1 MAMNIKNVV
10 IVCDYAYIEGG
21 AARVAVQTATALARY
36 TDLNIYFF
44 AGCGEPCSELRDSRV
59 KVITLMMYDLL
70 GNPNRIDAMKNGIYN
85 KKAGKRMA
93 ELLSRLDGKETIVHV
108 HTWTKVLSSAVFKAA
123 QNAGIP
129 VFLTVHDYFLTCP
142 NGGCFNYV
150 QNKICELLPLSAK
163 CVTCNCD
170 ARHYYHKI
178 WRCIRQRKQNKVIR
192 GCNNIRYIFI
202 SDFEKQQVLRRMPAP
217 EHQFMVKNPI
227 AYQERYRVHAEN
239 NELFLF
245 IGRVSEEKGVE
256 LFCKAVCEAGVK
268 AVVIGDGKS
277 KDKLKKQYPEI
288 TFTGWIEKSEIQQ
301 WIDRGRCLIFPS
313 LWYEGA
319 PLTVLE
325 VQAYGLPCIVTN
337 SSSAMDSVEQGITGE
352 IIDPNVEDMTS
363 AINKM
368 KDDNYIERLSGETY
382 LRFDENRCSEQYY
395 VEQLLE
401 TYNQGV

>member
-1 MAMNIKNVV
+1 MNIKNVV

-21 AARVAVQTATALARY
+21 AARVAIQTATALAKY

-44 AGCGEPCSELRDSRV
+44 AGCGEPCSELKDSRV

-85 KKAGKRMA
+85 KTAGKCMA
-93 ELLSRLDGKETIVHV
+93 ELLSELDSKETIVHV

-123 QNAGIP
+123 QDAGVP

-150 QNKICELLPLSAK
+150 QNKICELQPLSAK
-163 CVTCNCD
+163 CVTCSCD

-202 SDFEKQQVLRRMPAP
+202 SDFEKQQILRRMPVP
-217 EHQFMVKNPI
+217 RRQFMVKNPI

-277 KDKLKKQYPEI
+277 KEKLKKQYPEI
-288 TFTGWIEKSEIQQ
+288 TFTGWIEKAEIQQ
-301 WIDRGRCLIFPS
+301 WMDRGRCLIFSS

-337 SSSAMDSVEQGITGE
+337 CNSAMDSVEQGITGE
-352 IIDPNVEDMTS
+352 IIDPDVEDMIS

-368 KDDNYIERLSGETY
+368 KDDNYIERLSQETY

-401 TYNQGV
+401 TYHQGV

>member
-1 MAMNIKNVV
+1 MNIKNVV

-21 AARVAVQTATALARY
+21 AARVAIQTATALGKY

-44 AGCGEPCSELRDSRV
+44 AGCGELCSELKDSRV

-85 KKAGKRMA
+85 KTAGKCMA
-93 ELLSRLDGKETIVHV
+93 ELLSELDSKETIVHV

-123 QNAGIP
+123 QDAGVP

-150 QNKICELLPLSAK
+150 QNKICELQPLSAK
-163 CVTCNCD
+163 CVTCSCD

-202 SDFEKQQVLRRMPAP
+202 SDFEKQQILRRMPIP
-217 EHQFMVKNPI
+217 GRQFMVKNPI

-256 LFCKAVCEAGVK
+256 LFCEAVREAGVK

-277 KDKLKKQYPEI
+277 KEKLKKQYSEI
-288 TFTGWIEKSEIQQ
+288 TFTGWIEKAEIQQ
-301 WIDRGRCLIFPS
+301 WIDRGRCLIFSS

-337 SSSAMDSVEQGITGE
+337 CNSAMDSVEQGITGE
-352 IIDPNVEDMTS
+352 IINPNVEDMIS

-368 KDDNYIERLSGETY
+368 KDDNYIERLSQETY

-401 TYNQGV
+401 TYHQGV